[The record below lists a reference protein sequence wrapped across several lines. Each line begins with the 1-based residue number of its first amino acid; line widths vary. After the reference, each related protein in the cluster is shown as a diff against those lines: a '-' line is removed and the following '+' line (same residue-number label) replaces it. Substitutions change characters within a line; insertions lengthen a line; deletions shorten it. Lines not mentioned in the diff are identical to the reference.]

1 MEVPVKARKIW
12 ISSPNGPIDDTK
24 AYGLLQCI
32 YFIDHFD
39 FALETQ
45 PSLLCRGLFV
55 LQRGQGER
63 KRKRTGVRTMGR
75 GKRGERLPSFP
86 SSRYPWLT
94 FYLSIIAILL
104 GYPAGAFS
112 QERGLGWYWCCTEQ
126 SNMDS
131 FVRRI

>member
-45 PSLLCRGLFV
+45 PSLLCKGLFV
-55 LQRGQGER
+55 L
-63 KRKRTGVRTMGR
+63 
-75 GKRGERLPSFP
+75 
-86 SSRYPWLT
+86 
-94 FYLSIIAILL
+94 
-104 GYPAGAFS
+104 
-112 QERGLGWYWCCTEQ
+112 
-126 SNMDS
+126 
-131 FVRRI
+131 